1 MITAATLIGLAW
13 KSALVAGLTLL
24 LLRLVRSRS
33 AGERSLIAHA
43 GLAALL
49 ALPLA
54 TLLLPQW
61 QPLPADWAIA
71 EPAPA
76 AASTTKITG
85 GSAVDP
91 ASSAT
96 ASVPVVEDPAGS
108 PSITLPSFADL
119 APGLYAL
126 PLALLAGLM
135 GIAVLRLFAMRGR
148 ADVLVESSWL
158 SALAEAQ
165 RRMGFKHGTAL
176 LVSDELRSPISWGV
190 LRPTI
195 VLSPKAVAAVG
206 EAEAII
212 AHELAHVARLD
223 WAKLLA
229 ARLACALFWFNP
241 LVWML
246 ARESHQLREEAADD
260 AVLMADIDGPDYAT
274 LLVGA
279 ARHDNKATLIAAHGV
294 APAKGSLKRR
304 ITRVLDG
311 SLKRGPASAGW
322 ILMSLVVLAGITAP
336 LAAFSATAETKV
348 ADETHAMAFVAQQS
362 AIRSMQSAMTAKDL
376 TDVETRDVDTGAA
389 PAAEPLRAD
398 DLVGMRAVGVT
409 PEYVEKLREHGGSMD
424 PDDIIAAKATG
435 VDPAYIGSMRA
446 ILPGADFG
454 DLVGAKQVGIDA
466 AFARDMKEH
475 FPGVDLD
482 DLIAL
487 KAMGVDCDFVTDMRK
502 AGVRLR
508 DPDDAIELRATGMHP
523 RGRGA
528 KRSIVSK
535 DGATVRFGPG
545 PVIEARS
552 ADGRVA
558 RIEVPEAPAATRP
571 PVPPAPP
578 GT

>member
-1 MITAATLIGLAW
+1 MNANFADRCHIGDQ
-13 KSALVAGLTLL
+13 LL
-24 LLRLVRSRS
+24 ERFILVRNIFVELGAVANQEEMR
-33 AGERSLIAHA
+33 
-43 GLAALL
+43 LA
-49 ALPLA
+49 
-54 TLLLPQW
+54 
-61 QPLPADWAIA
+61 
-71 EPAPA
+71 
-76 AASTTKITG
+76 
-85 GSAVDP
+85 
-91 ASSAT
+91 
-96 ASVPVVEDPAGS
+96 VPVRE
-108 PSITLPSFADL
+108 
-119 APGLYAL
+119 
-126 PLALLAGLM
+126 
-135 GIAVLRLFAMRGR
+135 RHRQR
-148 ADVLVESSWL
+148 HDVLKVV
-158 SALAEAQ
+158 AE
-165 RRMGFKHGTAL
+165 R
-176 LVSDELRSPISWGV
+176 
-190 LRPTI
+190 
-195 VLSPKAVAAVG
+195 
-206 EAEAII
+206 
-212 AHELAHVARLD
+212 
-223 WAKLLA
+223 
-229 ARLACALFWFNP
+229 
-241 LVWML
+241 
-246 ARESHQLREEAADD
+246 
-260 AVLMADIDGPDYAT
+260 
-274 LLVGA
+274 
-279 ARHDNKATLIAAHGV
+279 
-294 APAKGSLKRR
+294 
-304 ITRVLDG
+304 
-311 SLKRGPASAGW
+311 
-322 ILMSLVVLAGITAP
+322 
-336 LAAFSATAETKV
+336 
-348 ADETHAMAFVAQQS
+348 VAQQS